1 MNKREEIQMQA
12 VNAIIK
18 NKFHGIVD
26 VAPRVGKTKLAID
39 ALKTIMNKKILVI
52 APFNP
57 ILDSWKLE
65 LKKWYKNYKDI
76 DIINQRSLSNIDINS
91 YDLIVADECHT
102 LSELQLMI
110 LKLSEKPILGLT
122 GSLGNNSKKIL
133 KLNLMLKPIFTY
145 SIEEAITDKIISNY
159 KLNIHYVN
167 LDNIKSNV
175 EYGTI
180 KKPLKG
186 TEAEAYKWFTGQ
198 FERFKVL
205 GYGNAGMENIK
216 YLYAGKRATLL
227 YTSKSKFNKAK
238 ELITK
243 SKICLVFTTRTT
255 IADKLCPN
263 SYHSKSEEDSLEDF
277 AKGTTKKL
285 AVCNMVSMGVTI
297 KGLKHIIG
305 HQIQSSEEMAIQKF
319 LRAMNFEGEETA
331 LIELVVVKDTQDE
344 IWVDKAISFV
354 PQEKITR
361 FYE

>member
-39 ALKTIMNKKILVI
+39 ALKTIMNNKILII

-57 ILDSWKLE
+57 IIDSWKTE
-65 LKKWYKNYKDI
+65 LNKWYEGYKYI
-76 DIINQRSLSNIDINS
+76 DIINQRSLSNIDLND
-91 YDLIVADECHT
+91 YDLIVSDECHT

-110 LKLSEKPILGLT
+110 LRLSNKPILGLT
-122 GSLGNNSKKIL
+122 GSLGKDSKKVL
-133 KLNLMLKPIFTY
+133 KLNLQLKPIYTY
-145 SIEEAITDKIISNY
+145 TIEEAIKDSIISNY
-159 KLNIHYVN
+159 KLNIHYVK
-167 LDNIKSNV
+167 LDSNKSNI
-175 EYGTI
+175 EYGTK

-186 TEAEAYKWFTGQ
+186 TEQEAYKWFTGQ

-205 GYGNAGMENIK
+205 GYGNAGMENVK

-227 YTSKSKFNKAK
+227 YTSLNKFNKSR
-238 ELITK
+238 ELIKK
-243 SKICLVFTTRTT
+243 SNKCLIFTTRTN

-263 SYHSKSEEDSLEDF
+263 SYHSKSEEDTLEQF
-277 AKGTTKKL
+277 SKGKIKKL

-319 LRAMNFEGEETA
+319 LRAMNFEGDEIATID
-331 LIELVVVKDTQDE
+331 LIVVKDTQDE
-344 IWVDKAISFV
+344 IWVEKAISFV
-354 PQEKITR
+354 PQEKINK